1 LTAVVCAIDIPAT
14 QSIEV
19 IDSPRSLDAL
29 GEHWS
34 DLGAQRFGPV
44 VSHDWYAC
52 AARAFAAGARLH
64 VIAVWHD
71 RRLAAVAPLA
81 RVRSRGIE
89 RLEFLGD
96 RELFEPAQLLAAD
109 DTALGTLCEA
119 LVRQRLP
126 LVLQRLEVDDPAL
139 RWLHDAARG
148 RGTVRTALRADTHRL
163 SQGTAWEQV
172 GGSQAGYR
180 RKLRKLQAFGAV
192 TFTVESPEP
201 AQLGPLLDEAIAVE
215 ARAWKA
221 RVGGALATNARL
233 GGFFRDF
240 CARLAARGH
249 LRIAVLRVDGAAVA
263 VQLCAE
269 QDGRLWVLKMGYD
282 EKYAACSPGLLL
294 TTDLIRH
301 ALERRA
307 AGFEFLG
314 VAEDWQR
321 PWNPQTRRH
330 CALLYYPRTVAG
342 TAALTLD
349 TLGAR
354 VSRRARA

>member
-1 LTAVVCAIDIPAT
+1 MDIPST
-14 QSIEV
+14 QNIEV
-19 IDSPRSLDAL
+19 IDSPSALDAL
-29 GEHWS
+29 GQHWA
-34 DLGAQRFGPV
+34 DLGEPRFGPV

-64 VIAVWHD
+64 VIALWRNH
-71 RRLAAVAPLA
+71 RLAAVAPLA
-81 RVRSRGIE
+81 QVRSRGIE

-96 RELFEPAQLLAAD
+96 RELFEPAQMLAAD
-109 DTALGTLCEA
+109 ESALGALCEA
-119 LVRQRLP
+119 LVRLRLP

-139 RWLHDAARG
+139 RLFHEAARG
-148 RGTVRTALRADTHRL
+148 RGTVRTVPRADTHRL
-163 SQGTAWEQV
+163 SRGTTWTQV
-172 GGSQAGYR
+172 GSSLAGYR

-192 TFTVESPEP
+192 TFTVESPTP
-201 AQLGPLLDEAIAVE
+201 AQLAPLLEEAIAVE

-221 RVGGALATNARL
+221 HVGGALATNPRL

-240 CARLAARGH
+240 CARLAGRDQ

-301 ALERRA
+301 TLDQRS

-330 CALLYYPRTVAG
+330 CALLYYPRTLAG
-342 TAALTLD
+342 AAALAVD